1 EANAYTDVNAIAD
14 ADADADAASAKAK
27 TDADTDTDES
37 LSDDSVTSDAPNPF
51 EPAALSSDYALP
63 LRQVQ
68 DTLGDA
74 TLSAAYRAL
83 WWRGDAWAACLL
95 LCEWRPDSLDHVCQ
109 SGQGHLLH
117 LVGVVRSARHF
128 VACVDQSIGESAT
141 RDLRRCLPTVPLFRG
156 SPCQDVGLG
165 KWLRAEAPNL
175 SGAPMHYALTTH
187 EVLLDAR
194 LPVRPPRG
202 DWSRRRLLLSGGW
215 LLAAPGDGGPQW
227 SLAGCR
233 GCCLVQDADNGTV
246 VEVTLAGGDTVM
258 IGGQS
263 AVTWKQAI
271 CTALVRG
278 GAGGSGSGATS
289 KILTLLVTEHGL
301 ALGAEVPGVWT
312 IRSIGFDPHYP
323 TYLTLRL
330 RPPTTWLICL
340 GSAEERN
347 RLGRL
352 LRHLLPRLPLRRLPP
367 GRAGGLRASARALT
381 LLCEQT
387 LP

>member
-1 EANAYTDVNAIAD
+1 MRRIRSMSRVAR
-14 ADADADAASAKAK
+14 AARATCFTAGRRG
-27 TDADTDTDES
+27 
-37 LSDDSVTSDAPNPF
+37 
-51 EPAALSSDYALP
+51 P
-63 LRQVQ
+63 LRPPFCR
-68 DTLGDA
+68 LRRPGRSRNRRPA
-74 TLSAAYRAL
+74 TCAAACQLCRCSAARPAKDVGAGQNGCAP
-83 WWRGDAWAACLL
+83 RRPICL
-95 LCEWRPDSLDHVCQ
+95 
-109 SGQGHLLH
+109 
-117 LVGVVRSARHF
+117 A
-128 VACVDQSIGESAT
+128 
-141 RDLRRCLPTVPLFRG
+141 RRCTTR
-156 SPCQDVGLG
+156 
-165 KWLRAEAPNL
+165 
-175 SGAPMHYALTTH
+175 LTTH

-202 DWSRRRLLLSGGW
+202 DWSRRRLLPLGGGW

-227 SLAGCR
+227 SLAAVGML
-233 GCCLVQDADNGTV
+233 LVQDADNAPV

-278 GAGGSGSGATS
+278 GAGAARSGATS

-312 IRSIGFDPHYP
+312 
-323 TYLTLRL
+323 
-330 RPPTTWLICL
+330 
-340 GSAEERN
+340 RN

-352 LRHLLPRLPLRRLPP
+352 LRHLLPRLPLRAPAARS
-367 GRAGGLRASARALT
+367 GRRLRASARALT